1 MGQFGNIIKE
11 LLKVNYREIKSKSKN
26 KKIISDVSNSVKNYQ
41 ATSDD
46 YERFAMYDLTDEQ
59 KSTIITKGI
68 NEEIIEKYNNKDY
81 YDTFIDRIAFNKRFN
96 R

>member
-1 MGQFGNIIKE
+1 MGKFGSILKALIKT
-11 LLKVNYREIKSKSKN
+11 NYKDIRKKSQK
-26 KKIISDVSNSVKNYQ
+26 KKIISDVTNSVKNYQ

-68 NEEIIEKYNNKDY
+68 NEEIIEQYNNKM
-81 YDTFIDRIAFNKRFN
+81 I
-96 R
+96 